1 MTQPLSPG
9 QARFAEFVATLG
21 RGPGRSRALT
31 RAEAREAFTLVLR
44 GAVDPVQL
52 GAFLMLLRYRGED
65 ADEIAGLVEAAR
77 DAAGLPAPLGAALD
91 WPSYGAGRT
100 RGAPWFL
107 LAALALARA
116 GVPVL
121 MHGTNRFSGGVGVP
135 EALAALGMA
144 PAGSLAD
151 AERQIAHARFAY
163 LPLDLIL
170 PALDRLLELRELLGL
185 RSPVNTV
192 VRLLDPADASAGV
205 DGVFHPPYLAVHMGV
220 AERLGRKRL
229 LVLKGGGGE
238 AERNP
243 TKPAVGHLWDARAG
257 RAEIAFPALSA
268 TPPER
273 GDAALLAAVWRGEAE
288 PAGAEATVQATLGLA
303 LLALGQAATPEDADS
318 MAAALWAA
326 RGGATR
332 FAA

>member
-1 MTQPLSPG
+1 MTRD
-9 QARFAEFVATLG
+9 QARFAEFVTTLG

-31 RAEAREAFTLVLR
+31 QAESREAFALVLR
-44 GAVDPVQL
+44 GAVAPVQL

-77 DAAGLPAPLGAALD
+77 EAAGLPVPLGAALD

-135 EALAALGMA
+135 EGLAALGMA
-144 PAGSLAD
+144 PASSLAD
-151 AERQIAHARFAY
+151 AERQIAEMRFAY
-163 LPLDLIL
+163 LPLDRIL
-170 PALDRLLELRELLGL
+170 PTLDRLLELRELLGL

-192 VRLLDPADASAGV
+192 VRLLDPADAPAGV

-243 TKPAVGHLWDARAG
+243 AKPAVGHLWDARAG
-257 RAEIAFPALSA
+257 QVEVAFPALSA
-268 TPPER
+268 VPPER
-273 GDAALLAAVWRGEAE
+273 GDATLLAAVWSGDSE
-288 PAGAEATVQATLGLA
+288 PAGAVATVRATLGLA
-303 LLALGQAATPEDADS
+303 LLALGRAATPEDADS

-326 RGGATR
+326 RSGAKR